1 MDYQETQKIDVTWL
15 RWLFIITG
23 VVIFAIL
30 GITLYNDPEEAN
42 DLGMYVGV
50 VITFITMALTYVLVF
65 NTELHT
71 SINAIGWEYK
81 YAPFISREKTI
92 KWEEIASWEIVK
104 LTDVMGFV
112 GYGYKRQS
120 FKKITSF
127 LMGGKIAVRLVLIN
141 GQTFIF
147 NTGTPEAVRSAL
159 IKHIASK
166 EKVK

>member
-15 RWLFIITG
+15 RWLFIVAG
-23 VVIFAIL
+23 VAIFAIM
-30 GITLYNDPEEAN
+30 GITLYNDPEEAS

-50 VITFITMALTYVLVF
+50 VITFITMSLTYLLVF
-65 NTELHT
+65 NTELQT
-71 SINAIGWEYK
+71 STNVLGWEYK
-81 YAPFISREKTI
+81 YAPFINREKII

-104 LTDVMGFV
+104 ITDVMGFV

-127 LMGGKIAVRLVLIN
+127 LMGGKIAVRFELTN

-147 NTGTPEAVRSAL
+147 NTAKPDAVKSAL